1 MYGIKSTEHELVL
14 QANERALY
22 LVRTLIDQ
30 VTATDKPM
38 SIDDIIINLNITES
52 ELKRTQK

>member
-1 MYGIKSTEHELVL
+1 MYGIENTEHELVL

-30 VTATDKPM
+30 VTSTDKSI
-38 SIDDIIINLNITES
+38 SIDDIIINLNITEN
-52 ELKRTQK
+52 ELKRTQM